1 MPSSVVGNTANIY
14 GSYMY
19 PSSDDPRYLAG
30 GISTA
35 VVALVVAIL
44 AVIIRLALMKQNKKL
59 EERELLELSGQNAS
73 SGAEDRDERALGFR
87 YIL

>member
-1 MPSSVVGNTANIY
+1 
-14 GSYMY
+14 MY

-44 AVIIRLALMKQNKKL
+44 AVTIRLVLMTQNKKL
-59 EERELLELSGQNAS
+59 EERELLELSGQNAN
-73 SGAEDRDERALGFR
+73 SGTEDHDERAMGFR